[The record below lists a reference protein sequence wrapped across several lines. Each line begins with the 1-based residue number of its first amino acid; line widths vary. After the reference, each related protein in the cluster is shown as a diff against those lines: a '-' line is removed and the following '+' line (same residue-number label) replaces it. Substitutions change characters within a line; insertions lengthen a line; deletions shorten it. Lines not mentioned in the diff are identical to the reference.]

1 MKIVITT
8 FLLIFSIGLPPLY
21 SQAQELQQLALNIE
35 KLTQFRQILKDMK
48 AGYQILSKGYGT
60 IKDLSEGNFN
70 LHQTFLD
77 ALLQVSP
84 TVRNYR
90 RVADIAQAQV
100 ALVNESRR
108 ALERWQGSGQFTGS
122 ELGYFEG
129 VYGRLLDASLRNLD
143 ELLTIMTSGEVRMSD
158 AERLAAIDAIYA
170 DLEDKLLF
178 LREFNNTT
186 SILALQRGKDQGDV
200 DRMRALNATNP

>member
-90 RVADIAQAQV
+90 RVADIAQSQV

>member
-8 FLLIFSIGLPPLY
+8 FLLIFSIGLPPAY

-100 ALVNESRR
+100 ALVNESRH

-122 ELGYFEG
+122 ELGYFQG

-143 ELLTIMTSGEVRMSD
+143 ELLTIMTAGEVRMSD

-186 SILALQRGKDQGDV
+186 SVLALQRGKDQGDV
-200 DRMRALNATNP
+200 DRMRALNITNP